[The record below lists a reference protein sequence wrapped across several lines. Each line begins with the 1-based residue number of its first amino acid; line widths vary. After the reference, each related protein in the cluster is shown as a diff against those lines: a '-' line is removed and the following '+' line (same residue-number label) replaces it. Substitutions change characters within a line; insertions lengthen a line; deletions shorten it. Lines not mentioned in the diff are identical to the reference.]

1 MKKVQVLLLIMMF
14 SASGVFASGLSIPEQ
29 GAAAMGMSAAMTA
42 RSEDLSAIFYNPAGL
57 DYVKKFEITIG
68 LTPIRPH
75 HDYAPLPGY
84 SSVIK
89 SVDAEPKT
97 FLPPHIYAAF
107 RASENMVL
115 GLGVYAPFGLGTEWD
130 KVWNGRYTSTFA
142 DIQTIHINPTI
153 AYRAS
158 DKVSIGAG
166 VSYITSNATL
176 ERMFD
181 SGSLLFKSKS
191 IDKNPE
197 LSTLIANTN
206 YDSHFALE
214 GKGTGY
220 AFNVGIIMRPVEKYQ
235 FGISFR
241 SAYDMDYEGTAK
253 FKHQETAIKTLVAGL
268 VTKQAQ
274 DSGMTDDEQIAAIA
288 AAKADTAYMDVQTN
302 GPATQ
307 DGSATMKMPWMLN
320 FGMKADLTDV
330 WDFSADIDIVG
341 WSVNDELI
349 IDFKDDKPYPT
360 KTLPKDWV
368 NSYILRAGT
377 SYDFTGSLVGRC
389 GVLYDI
395 NPVPDETMD
404 GQLPDSDR
412 YGLSIG
418 GGYKISGIQ
427 LDASYMLLNFLDRE
441 KDNGIGFEGEDAT
454 GDGVVNRFDVPEGYP
469 VGKGFYESRA
479 HLFSVSATYTF

>member
-29 GAAAMGMSAAMTA
+29 GAAALGMSAAMTA
-42 RSEDLSAIFYNPAGL
+42 RSEDLSSIFYNPAGL
-57 DYVKKFEITIG
+57 DYVEKFEIMLG

-75 HDYAPLPGY
+75 HDYAPFPGY
-84 SSVIK
+84 RSAIK
-89 SVDAEPKT
+89 SLSAEPKT

-115 GLGVYAPFGLGTEWD
+115 GLGVYVPFGLGTEWD
-130 KVWNGRYTSTFA
+130 KVWNGRYTSTLA
-142 DIQTIHINPTI
+142 EIQTIYINPTI

-181 SGSLLFKSKS
+181 SGSDLFKKF
-191 IDKNPE
+191 DKDSA
-197 LSTLIANTN
+197 LSDLVANTD

-214 GKGTGY
+214 GDGTAY
-220 AFNVGIIMRPVEKYQ
+220 AFNVGIMMRPVEKYQ

-253 FKHQETAIKTLVAGL
+253 FKHQETAIKSA
-268 VTKQAQ
+268 VTKLLQG
-274 DSGMTDDEQIAAIA
+274 SGVTDEQI
-288 AAKADTAYMDVQTN
+288 AAKADTAYMDVQTE

-307 DGSATMKMPWMLN
+307 DGSATLKMPWMLN

-341 WSVNDELI
+341 WSVYDKLI
-349 IDFKDDKPYPT
+349 IDFKDNKPEDK
-360 KTLPKDWV
+360 KTLSKDWV
-368 NSYILRAGT
+368 NAYILRAGT
-377 SYDFTGSLVGRC
+377 SYDFTESLVGRC
-389 GVLYDI
+389 GVLYDM

-418 GGYKISGIQ
+418 GGYKIGGIQ

-441 KDNGIGFEGEDAT
+441 KRNGIGFEGEDST
-454 GDGVVNRFDVPEGYP
+454 GDGVVNIFDVPEGYP
-469 VGKGFYESRA
+469 VGNGSYEGRA
-479 HLFSVSATYTF
+479 NLISVSATYEF